1 MPLLVHHDN
10 EINDWYMS
18 EKVGTACW
26 PLRPVYYELHARQ
39 GSRFTPE
46 MLIDRPPSPWEG
58 PYGSGLDPASGSQP
72 PLPGVYERHFAALKA
87 GARQWILEKDTM
99 EAAIRP
105 PHPDLSRRTR
115 RVGFKLSQQ
124 SSSGGLSVAQNVGSA
139 GLAKDC

>member
-1 MPLLVHHDN
+1 
-10 EINDWYMS
+10 
-18 EKVGTACW
+18 
-26 PLRPVYYELHARQ
+26 
-39 GSRFTPE
+39 
-46 MLIDRPPSPWEG
+46 
-58 PYGSGLDPASGSQP
+58 
-72 PLPGVYERHFAALKA
+72 
-87 GARQWILEKDTM
+87 LEKDTM